1 MSVRRI
7 PPVGRAKGSSV
18 IVVPDPVSAT
28 VPERVLLSDGR
39 GGAVELFVAVWPSD
53 DRSSATAGW
62 RASFEPHRR
71 SDRRSPALL
80 IVHGHQFPER
90 PGGRGRLT
98 PAMIEHWC
106 GRGWILAAVSQPGYG
121 ESTGPADFCGPR
133 TQGALRIAIDHLLE
147 RNADPA
153 GTIIWAIS
161 RGAVAAACAFVDDA
175 NEPAVLILQ
184 AGVYDMEHWVHWVRD
199 GAPGGDV
206 QVARAILANQER
218 EAGLDRD
225 ALRARSGVLHA
236 ARGSCEVLVVHG
248 RSDPQSPPDDWQRM
262 VDALRRAGRRVET
275 AIAPEGGHS
284 LPPQVALNALAK
296 HWPELA
302 K

>member
-1 MSVRRI
+1 MTV
-7 PPVGRAKGSSV
+7 
-18 IVVPDPVSAT
+18 AT
-28 VPERVLLSDGR
+28 PTSRSVPECVLLSDGR
-39 GGAVELFVAVWPSD
+39 GGAVELFVAARSSD
-53 DRSSATAGW
+53 DRSSATAGL
-62 RASFEPHRR
+62 RASSEPHRR
-71 SDRRSPALL
+71 FDTRAPALL

-98 PAMIEHWC
+98 SDMIEHWC

-133 TQGALRIAIDHLLE
+133 TQATLRIAIDHLLE

-153 GTIIWAIS
+153 GTIVWAIS

-175 NEPAVLILQ
+175 TEPALLILQ
-184 AGVYDMEHWVHWVRD
+184 AGVYDMEHWVDWVRD
-199 GAPGGDV
+199 GAPGGDA

-236 ARGSCEVLVVHG
+236 ARGSCDVLLVHG
-248 RSDPQSPPDDWQRM
+248 RSDPQGPPDDWQRM

-284 LPPQVALNALAK
+284 LPPQVAMNALALY
-296 HWPELA
+296 WPELA